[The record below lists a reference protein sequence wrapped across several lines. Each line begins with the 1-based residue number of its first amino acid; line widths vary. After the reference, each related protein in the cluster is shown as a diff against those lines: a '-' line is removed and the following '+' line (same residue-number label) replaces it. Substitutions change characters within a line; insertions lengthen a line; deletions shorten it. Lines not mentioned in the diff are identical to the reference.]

1 MTASVNPTEVTLFMS
16 NLLNLKTKQKDLLII
31 SWLWIF
37 CFCNFFFFFFD
48 TLEVYMNT
56 TD

>member
-1 MTASVNPTEVTLFMS
+1 MTVSVNPTEVTLFMS

-37 CFCNFFFFFFD
+37 SFRNFFFFFFD

>member
-37 CFCNFFFFFFD
+37 CFRNFFFFFFD